1 MAGNLTDGMDTGR
14 IREVAGQLTQ
24 QAGKVGEVS
33 SNGTSQAGTLK
44 ENWLGNDSEQFASQ
58 WQDATRQLQSAQTSL
73 EEYAR
78 AAGVQADQQTDA
90 SGGSGGS
97 VPGGGGGRGPSAM

>member
-44 ENWLGNDSEQFASQ
+44 ENWLGNDSEQFGDA
-58 WQDATRQLQSAQTSL
+58 WQDAAKALQAAQDALDAYAKSAIQ
-73 EEYAR
+73 
-78 AAGVQADQQTDA
+78 QAEQQDKV
-90 SGGSGGS
+90 SG
-97 VPGGGGGRGPSAM
+97 A

>member
-1 MAGNLTDGMDTGR
+1 MVDQLQDGIDTER
-14 IREVAGQLTQ
+14 IRAVSQALTL
-24 QAGKVGEVS
+24 QAGKVTDAS
-33 SNGTSQAGTLK
+33 TTGTSLAGTLA